1 MLPLMSSTSQ
11 VLLMTYSDVKRTNW
25 LTSTLCNALETGAR
39 MATGLAVRRAKP
51 ILDIFEPQFASAN
64 TFASKRLDKLEE
76 EFPILQLSIDEVA
89 WHLRESLTLTLDNAQ
104 EHLSEET
111 MKLRVRAGAL
121 AEQTRAFISCQA
133 AAFLNTG
140 PGQLMAARGDS
151 WLRWLEEMVDR
162 HLPDSAGDC
171 ILEDAGVRGFERD
184 TPEEPGLP
192 LRVQRLTL
200 KVHSH
205 LYQRVLL
212 SCQRAQEVALTDIM
226 LLMELFDWFFELE
239 EEADDSGTLDSRSD
253 ESQDGR
259 GRWGVGPRA
268 SDLLSCISE
277 DDLRKLLEH
286 AGSRRRSLV
295 EGANPPPPPAPTGL
309 TCPPVPRGRAG
320 GARARAGRYLPRSSS
335 PVRPPPFGAPRRTR
349 VRAPVEGHRMGTS
362 PEGIHPSPT
371 MSRTKC
377 SSSGDRSVR
386 AQDLAEKES
395 LALLN
400 PKLSFPNFN
409 HFNTKPWTQR
419 RQLRFRVSLVP
430 FPGFFQTVL
439 SSVFFPL
446 STAHH
451 VGAEGAGT
459 VRGSVLRVWALSDGQ
474 C

>member
-1 MLPLMSSTSQ
+1 MPMSRLSNRAAQPNIIWRVGMLPLMSSTSQ

-226 LLMELFDWFFELE
+226 LLMELFDWLAASWAFSVLN
-239 EEADDSGTLDSRSD
+239 RSFQSPLGLSISVIWPLAGLQAGLSLCSS
-253 ESQDGR
+253 ENG
-259 GRWGVGPRA
+259 
-268 SDLLSCISE
+268 LLSLEARTI
-277 DDLRKLLEH
+277 LRRALLQP
-286 AGSRRRSLV
+286 R
-295 EGANPPPPPAPTGL
+295 PPA
-309 TCPPVPRGRAG
+309 A
-320 GARARAGRYLPRSSS
+320 
-335 PVRPPPFGAPRRTR
+335 
-349 VRAPVEGHRMGTS
+349 
-362 PEGIHPSPT
+362 
-371 MSRTKC
+371 
-377 SSSGDRSVR
+377 
-386 AQDLAEKES
+386 
-395 LALLN
+395 
-400 PKLSFPNFN
+400 
-409 HFNTKPWTQR
+409 
-419 RQLRFRVSLVP
+419 
-430 FPGFFQTVL
+430 
-439 SSVFFPL
+439 L
-446 STAHH
+446 ST
-451 VGAEGAGT
+451 
-459 VRGSVLRVWALSDGQ
+459 L
-474 C
+474 